1 MKLKF
6 APNPLKG
13 AKISSFLA
21 PFKGLGAILFTLI
34 SWATVAQPL
43 QRYTFDRG
51 LFGTEFRQ
59 IFYAPNDSVA
69 QHVRRAVDARM
80 DSLNVVMSDYL
91 DGSEIN
97 RLSATAGSGQ
107 WVAVSPDLF
116 DILSQA
122 AAIAKASNGLFDPTV
137 GPLSQ
142 LWRRAVRRQLFPTK
156 PELRKAHERV
166 DYRLIELKK
175 PGFVRLK
182 KPGMR
187 LDVGGI
193 GQGYAIDEGL
203 KVLQQLGIKSAL
215 LDIGGDI
222 LVSDPP
228 PGERGWRI
236 LIGTAADTTTLLLR
250 HVGITTSGATHR
262 YLEHNGKRYSHLMN
276 PRTGL
281 GLLHH
286 AETTVLAPDGT
297 QADALTK
304 VFSVAGIRK
313 SKRLVKRFPGVTV
326 WMTEERKGKLK
337 KWRSSEHL

>member
-1 MKLKF
+1 M
-6 APNPLKG
+6 
-13 AKISSFLA
+13 
-21 PFKGLGAILFTLI
+21 GLRPASVAFSLVILFFVGWKTN
-34 SWATVAQPL
+34 AQPL
-43 QRYTFDRG
+43 QRYTFERG

-69 QHVRRAVDARM
+69 AQVRRAVDARM
-80 DSLNVVMSDYL
+80 DSLNGVMSDYL

-97 RLSATAGSGQ
+97 RLSATAGSGP
-107 WVAVSPDLF
+107 WVEVSPYLYDVLRRAV
-116 DILSQA
+116 L
-122 AAIAKASNGLFDPTV
+122 IARQSDGLFDPTI

-142 LWRRAVRRQLFPTK
+142 LWRRAVRRSIFPTK
-156 PELRKAHERV
+156 AELRKAHRLV
-166 DYRLIELKK
+166 DYRYIALDSVHRR
-175 PGFVRLK
+175 VRLK

-193 GQGYAIDEGL
+193 GQGYAIDEGMKL
-203 KVLQQLGIKSAL
+203 LHELGIRSAL

-236 LIGTAADTTTLLLR
+236 LTGANADTATLLLQ
-250 HVGITTSGATHR
+250 HAGITTSGATHR
-262 YLEHNGKRYSHLMN
+262 YLDHNGKRYSHLLN

-286 AETTVLAPDGT
+286 AQTTVLAPDGT
-297 QADALTK
+297 WADALTK

-313 SKRLVKRFPGVTV
+313 SKRLIRRFPGVTV
-326 WMTEERKGKLK
+326 WLTEERDGRLHSWQSNK
-337 KWRSSEHL
+337 KAP

>member
-1 MKLKF
+1 MIRYHKIQTL
-6 APNPLKG
+6 PG
-13 AKISSFLA
+13 IQIISSNSVSVL
-21 PFKGLGAILFTLI
+21 LILFTLI
-34 SWATVAQPL
+34 GWATYARPL

-69 QHVRRAVDARM
+69 GLVRRAVDARM
-80 DSLNVVMSDYL
+80 DSLNIVMSDYL

-107 WVAVSPDLF
+107 WVKVSPDLF
-116 DILSQA
+116 DVLSRA
-122 AAIAKASNGLFDPTV
+122 VLIAKASDGLFDPTV

-142 LWRRAVRRQLFPTK
+142 LWRRAVRRSVFPTK
-156 PELRKAHERV
+156 SELRKAHRLV
-166 DYRLIELKK
+166 DYRLIELKR
-175 PGFVRLK
+175 PHLIRLK

-193 GQGYAIDEGL
+193 GQGYAVDEGL
-203 KVLQQLGIKSAL
+203 KVLRQMGIKSAL

-222 LVSDPP
+222 LVGDPP

-236 LIGTAADTTTLLLR
+236 LIGAQTDTTTLLLR
-250 HVGITTSGATHR
+250 NVGITTSGATHR
-262 YLEHNGKRYSHLMN
+262 YLDHNGKRYSHLMN

-286 AETTVLAPDGT
+286 AQTTVLAPDGT
-297 QADALTK
+297 HADALTK

-313 SKRLVKRFPGVTV
+313 SKQLVKRFPGVIV
-326 WMTEERKGKLK
+326 WLTEERKGTLTSWTSRQKAG
-337 KWRSSEHL
+337 

>member
-1 MKLKF
+1 
-6 APNPLKG
+6 
-13 AKISSFLA
+13 
-21 PFKGLGAILFTLI
+21 LGRNTVLIILFTLI
-34 SWATVAQPL
+34 SWITYAQPL
-43 QRYTFDRG
+43 RRYTFDRG

-59 IFYAPNDSVA
+59 IFYAPNDSIA
-69 QHVRRAVDARM
+69 QRVRRAVDARM

-107 WVAVSPDLF
+107 WVSVSPALFDVLSRAVS
-116 DILSQA
+116 
-122 AAIAKASNGLFDPTV
+122 IANASDGLFDPTV

-142 LWRRAVRRQLFPTK
+142 LWRRAVRRKIFPSK
-156 PELRKAHERV
+156 PELRKAHRLV
-166 DYRLIELKK
+166 DYRFIEFRN
-175 PGFVRLK
+175 PNFIRLK
-182 KPGMR
+182 KTGMR

-203 KVLQQLGIKSAL
+203 KVLQQWGVKSAL

-236 LIGTAADTTTLLLR
+236 LIGANTDTTTLILQN
-250 HVGITTSGATHR
+250 VGITTSGATHR
-262 YLEHNGKRYSHLMN
+262 FLDHDGKRYSHLMN

-286 AETTVLAPDGT
+286 AQTTVLARDGT
-297 QADALTK
+297 HADALTK

-313 SKRLVKRFPGVTV
+313 SRRLMKRFPGITV
-326 WMTEERKGKLK
+326 WITEEQNGKLE
-337 KWRSSEHL
+337 KWSSKENP